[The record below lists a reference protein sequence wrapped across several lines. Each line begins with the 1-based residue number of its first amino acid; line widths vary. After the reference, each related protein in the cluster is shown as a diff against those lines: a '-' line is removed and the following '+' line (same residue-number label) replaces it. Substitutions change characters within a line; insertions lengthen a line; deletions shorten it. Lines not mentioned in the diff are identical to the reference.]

1 MTHEKR
7 HENSADPV
15 HFPVPRLPGWSLEAS
30 NGRETKE
37 MRKGVTVWIHTRL
50 TQKNERK
57 KKGKLDT
64 NGGIG

>member
-50 TQKNERK
+50 TQKK
-57 KKGKLDT
+57 
-64 NGGIG
+64 

>member
-30 NGRETKE
+30 NGRERP
-37 MRKGVTVWIHTRL
+37 RKMMGEDGMVTYKINKKRGGTTR
-50 TQKNERK
+50 
-57 KKGKLDT
+57 
-64 NGGIG
+64 